1 MITSN
6 LCDYHIHT
14 RYSSDSSEEPE
25 NIIRHAINEG
35 LAEICFTDHMDL
47 DYPETTEYE
56 NPAFIL
62 TPRHITGSFP
72 HCALSTPVI

>member
-47 DYPETTEYE
+47 DYPETSVSSR
-56 NPAFIL
+56 IL
-62 TPRHITGSFP
+62 RSVTKPLP
-72 HCALSTPVI
+72 VLSRLTL